1 VTTIA
6 YVVVFMKL
14 TQIPLFHL
22 PPPCPLLPSPPLY
35 GPIVYFIA
43 TLALLFSGENITVGN
58 IAEGATTVAATA
70 TELLNNATAAVGS
83 AAAKAGAPTGSYN
96 VLVGGVNVTYN
107 FTSKL
112 GSYSDFDVTNYL
124 AIITFFGFLWTLEVS
139 RKGGGGECEVGRE
152 QYRCSCRARE
162 KGVSMGEEI
171 KWCIQ

>member
-1 VTTIA
+1 M
-6 YVVVFMKL
+6 YLKL
-14 TQIPLFHL
+14 TTGTIVPSFTALSCPRPRSPL
-22 PPPCPLLPSPPLY
+22 PNA
-35 GPIVYFIA
+35 PIVYFIA

-124 AIITFFGFLWTLEVS
+124 AIFTFFGFLWTLEVS
-139 RKGGGGECEVGRE
+139 RKGRGGGGGEVGRE
-152 QYRCSCRARE
+152 EYGYSCRERRE
-162 KGVSMGEEI
+162 SAWAKR
-171 KWCIQ
+171 